1 MASSSPLSLRCIAP
15 LCLARVALPKS
26 IKTVEDLVET
36 LMGKKPELRFKFIQ
50 DNAKFIDEL
59 DV

>member
-1 MASSSPLSLRCIAP
+1 
-15 LCLARVALPKS
+15 VALPKS

>member
-1 MASSSPLSLRCIAP
+1 MNPATRT
-15 LCLARVALPKS
+15 LARVQMPKNVKS
-26 IKTVEDLVET
+26 SQDLVET